1 MDWDDVRVFAAVARQ
16 RSLSVG
22 ARAAAVDRSTAGRR
36 IAALERALGARLF
49 LRTRDGLRLSAAGER
64 LLAHADLMAD
74 AARALES
81 SAREESRGLS
91 GRVRIATTEM
101 LAALLVRL
109 GLLSLRERHP
119 ALELE
124 LLGGNRVVDLARGE
138 AELALRV
145 VSVKEPSLRV
155 RRIASLGFGLVA
167 SEAYLKR
174 RGRPR
179 TEADCAGHDV
189 VLYGGEL
196 ATLPEARWLGA
207 KKDVHV
213 VLRTN
218 SMTALLA
225 AASEGAGLAVLSGRF
240 SERQLGL
247 VRLWDIEALP
257 PRRLF
262 LAMHPDA
269 AARPAVRAVADHVAR
284 ALFFSVRLLNSSPG
298 APGLPP
304 RRRPCPA
311 RAGPG
316 PPATCP
322 KSDSSTRSSALGMPD
337 TSRRLSST
345 GKYRSVL
352 DGITMARAV
361 MAASARVE
369 VASEGGC
376 SGRCRLPASSRARTE
391 DRLRRWPGDRLPR
404 LAAAPRPRRVR
415 ASRGADRKEGLAV
428 GPPRVHPAEGGE
440 SAARRR
446 AIAAGVEVRIR
457 EERRLHSLEE
467 HEVVRRRARRAAD
480 GEERPTRSGKSAA

>member
-36 IAALERALGARLF
+36 IAALELKLGARLF

-64 LLAHADLMAD
+64 LLAHADRMAD

-81 SAREESRGLS
+81 SASEEADGLS

-119 ALELE
+119 GLELE
-124 LLGGNRVVDLARGE
+124 LLGGNRVVDLSRGE

-167 SEAYLKR
+167 SEAYLNR

-179 TEADCAGHDV
+179 TDADLAGHDV

-207 KKDVHV
+207 KKGVHV
-213 VLRTN
+213 ALRTN

-225 AASEGAGLAVLSGRF
+225 AVSAGAGLAVLSGRY

-247 VRLWDIEALP
+247 VRLWDIDTLS

-269 AARPAVRAVADHVAR
+269 AARPAVRAVANHVSQ
-284 ALFFSVRLLNSSPG
+284 LFSSVQ
-298 APGLPP
+298 
-304 RRRPCPA
+304 
-311 RAGPG
+311 
-316 PPATCP
+316 
-322 KSDSSTRSSALGMPD
+322 
-337 TSRRLSST
+337 
-345 GKYRSVL
+345 
-352 DGITMARAV
+352 
-361 MAASARVE
+361 
-369 VASEGGC
+369 
-376 SGRCRLPASSRARTE
+376 
-391 DRLRRWPGDRLPR
+391 
-404 LAAAPRPRRVR
+404 
-415 ASRGADRKEGLAV
+415 
-428 GPPRVHPAEGGE
+428 
-440 SAARRR
+440 
-446 AIAAGVEVRIR
+446 
-457 EERRLHSLEE
+457 
-467 HEVVRRRARRAAD
+467 
-480 GEERPTRSGKSAA
+480 